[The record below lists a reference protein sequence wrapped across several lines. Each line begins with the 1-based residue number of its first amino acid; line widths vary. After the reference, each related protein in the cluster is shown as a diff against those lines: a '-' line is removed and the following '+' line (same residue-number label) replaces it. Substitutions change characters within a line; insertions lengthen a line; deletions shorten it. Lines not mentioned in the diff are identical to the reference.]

1 MKDNIFI
8 GAVIKNG
15 KIHFPNKAQENRYKK
30 FLGSFPDDARVEI
43 FVGINTEK
51 GSIAQ
56 LARIHAMCKEI
67 ANEIGYT
74 FDEIKLQVKRKAGLC
89 IVKGGAEYC
98 KSFSNCDKQ
107 ELNLAI
113 QAALEIGDMMDMQL
127 R

>member
-1 MKDNIFI
+1 MKDNLFV
-8 GAVIKNG
+8 GAIIKDG
-15 KIHFPNKAQENRYKK
+15 EIHFPNKAQENRYKR
-30 FLGSFPDDARVEI
+30 FLAKFPDDAKVEI
-43 FVGINTEK
+43 FIGVNTGK

-56 LARIHAMCKEI
+56 LARVHAMCKEI

-89 IVKGGAEYC
+89 IVKEGTEYC